1 MDPWVSDL
9 SLLRKVDQR
18 TNPVPLIA
26 SVELWPLQRHP
37 YDLRVYEYRRSLFG
51 LQGKT
56 PGHELMSFRVTTFH
70 LLSFF
75 FCGAQQMDMA
85 ALLFPQPSV
94 RYSMCSVGIVIP
106 IVGKEGLRII
116 EEDGS

>member
-75 FCGAQQMDMA
+75 F
-85 ALLFPQPSV
+85 
-94 RYSMCSVGIVIP
+94 
-106 IVGKEGLRII
+106 LRRTA
-116 EEDGS
+116 DGYGSSAVPPAISQVFNVLGRHCNPHSW